1 MEFHSSGDV
10 DPQQNLH
17 LSPHAHHFNGPQ
29 SGGPVTFVTPFRHH
43 PVSPVDPHAEAGAS
57 RGLHT
62 SPTLLTHPTTANI
75 GPQPVQSVQ
84 QTYYTDSSRP
94 IHTPSTPSQQPS
106 PRFAH
111 TAAPSQGGTSQTSF
125 IPADRSLPSRNV
137 SDETI
142 DDAYAMFILYCNP
155 SFSTDTD
162 PSELKKAFRTPPKSE
177 SKSFSTFRLFELIG
191 KLEAK
196 EIKTWTELALEL
208 GVEKPNAEKKQS
220 TQKVQQYT
228 VRLKR
233 WMRALHIDAFFEY
246 LLDKPHPYCR
256 QIPHPNDPFPEVRD
270 GVTTEEDLAIR
281 ALDPK
286 YRPKRGRRKADDQ
299 EDEAEPMSAIEP
311 KRPHLDTSVAFGG
324 PHAFANPQSALPTSA
339 MGMSAHPDDLDRF
352 VHDPWASATTPGAGR
367 SAGVNQQF
375 RWRVTSE
382 NPQTPHPMSAV
393 TPISAQPPDAVFD
406 EPQSAASPN
415 PKPRSRRRHG
425 PAVSSAWSSNNTTP
439 NGRLRGRPPSNRSV
453 RDGPFVT
460 FPANP
465 KAKEGPT
472 IDLSRNQIT
481 ATSADTASSQLTP
494 QHVAQQPTPISS
506 TSQHAPIQPL
516 QSRPERMQLQ
526 IPQHTGNPV
535 HLVTPTVLINGSMS
549 PPQPPPNVLPTAST
563 ATGTLDTATSF
574 RSSNATLYSQSSAA
588 TDFGEHD
595 GSGFLRTHRRTTSSG
610 THAHDLSPLVH
621 VHPKSAPALSNEDI
635 KRGLA
640 ADLLRADIS
649 GLARGR
655 KRLRGSEAKDLAAA
669 LLARLGGKDQ
679 IVSNSDV
686 VVSWLGLDMGR
697 TSLSAG
703 PSTGTPRIGMGL
715 GQKRITV
722 QRYRVNGDG
731 YDSPIDDDDADVSA
745 PGLARDGE
753 DRPEVRE
760 AFDVEWTSRF
770 GALNGSFHVR
780 GLSLG
785 DVTAEGSASGEGLS
799 ARSSHRSHPSDPRL
813 EGQGNANAASSST
826 RDIEQWKSRLLD
838 MEKRLEESQEEVQ
851 RLREKVL
858 EAVL

>member
-1 MEFHSSGDV
+1 M
-10 DPQQNLH
+10 
-17 LSPHAHHFNGPQ
+17 
-29 SGGPVTFVTPFRHH
+29 
-43 PVSPVDPHAEAGAS
+43 
-57 RGLHT
+57 
-62 SPTLLTHPTTANI
+62 
-75 GPQPVQSVQ
+75 
-84 QTYYTDSSRP
+84 
-94 IHTPSTPSQQPS
+94 
-106 PRFAH
+106 
-111 TAAPSQGGTSQTSF
+111 
-125 IPADRSLPSRNV
+125 
-137 SDETI
+137 
-142 DDAYAMFILYCNP
+142 
-155 SFSTDTD
+155 DTD
-162 PSELKKAFRTPPKSE
+162 ASELKKAFRTPPKSE
-177 SKSFSTFRLFELIG
+177 SKSFSTFRLFELIS

-208 GVEKPNAEKKQS
+208 GVEKPNAEKGQS

-256 QIPHPNDPFPEVRD
+256 QIPHPNEPFPDVRD
-270 GVTTEEDLAIR
+270 GVPTEEDLAIR

-299 EDEAEPMSAIEP
+299 DDDGEPMSAIEP

-352 VHDPWASATTPGAGR
+352 VNDPWAAATTPVTAR
-367 SAGVNQQF
+367 SAGVNQF

-382 NPQTPHPMSAV
+382 NLQTPHPMSAA
-393 TPISAQPPDAVFD
+393 TPISAQPPDGVFD
-406 EPQSAASPN
+406 EPQSAVSPN

-439 NGRLRGRPPSNRSV
+439 NGRLRGRPPNNRSI

-481 ATSADTASSQLTP
+481 SATDTTAGAQIISQ
-494 QHVAQQPTPISS
+494 HISQQPTPIST
-506 TSQHAPIQPL
+506 TSPHPPPQL

-535 HLVTPTVLINGSMS
+535 HLVNPTVLINGSMS
-549 PPQPPPNVLPTAST
+549 PPQPPSTILPTAST

-588 TDFGEHD
+588 TDFGEHE
-595 GSGFLRTHRRTTSSG
+595 GLSFLPPRGRIVPSTT
-610 THAHDLSPLVH
+610 TPHEQVQLALKAHSLSE
-621 VHPKSAPALSNEDI
+621 EDV
-635 KRGLA
+635 KRSLA
-640 ADLLRADIS
+640 ADLLRADIT

-655 KRLRGSEAKDLAAA
+655 KRLRGAEAKDLAAA
-669 LLARLGGKDQ
+669 MLARLGGKETL
-679 IVSNSDV
+679 VSNADLV
-686 VVSWLGLDMGR
+686 ASWLGLEIGR
-697 TSLSAG
+697 RSVAG
-703 PSTGTPRIGMGL
+703 RGL
-715 GQKRITV
+715 GSYVPKKITV
-722 QRYRVNGDG
+722 QRYRVHGDG
-731 YDSPIDDDDADVSA
+731 YDSPVDEDEEGEEANLADEGV
-745 PGLARDGE
+745 E
-753 DRPEVRE
+753 IRE
-760 AFDVEWTSRF
+760 SFDVEWTAQFGGLSGRF
-770 GALNGSFHVR
+770 GIR
-780 GLSLG
+780 GLVLG
-785 DVTAEGSASGEGLS
+785 DGADGATSGSAAPQRAERARTSDDRMATSTDDANEGGWK
-799 ARSSHRSHPSDPRL
+799 ARF
-813 EGQGNANAASSST
+813 E
-826 RDIEQWKSRLLD
+826 E

-851 RLREKVL
+851 RLREKIL

>member
-1 MEFHSSGDV
+1 M
-10 DPQQNLH
+10 
-17 LSPHAHHFNGPQ
+17 
-29 SGGPVTFVTPFRHH
+29 
-43 PVSPVDPHAEAGAS
+43 SPVDPHAAEAGPS

-62 SPTLLTHPTTANI
+62 SPTLLTHPTSANI
-75 GPQPVQSVQ
+75 GPQSVQ
-84 QTYYTDSSRP
+84 QTYYTDAPRP
-94 IHTPSTPSQQPS
+94 ILTPSTPSQHAS
-106 PRFAH
+106 PRFSH
-111 TAAPSQGGTSQTSF
+111 SSAPNQSVTGQNLFMPT
-125 IPADRSLPSRNV
+125 DRSLPSRDV
-137 SDETI
+137 SDESI

-162 PSELKKAFRTPPKSE
+162 TSELKKAFRTPPKSE

-196 EIKTWTELALEL
+196 EIKTWTELALDL
-208 GVEKPNAEKKQS
+208 GVEKPNAEQS
-220 TQKVQQYT
+220 SQKVQQYT

-256 QIPHPNDPFPEVRD
+256 QIPHPNEPFPDVRD
-270 GVTTEEDLAIR
+270 GVPTEEDLAIR

-299 EDEAEPMSAIEP
+299 DDEADPISAIEP
-311 KRPHLDTSVAFGG
+311 KRPHLDTSVAFAGS
-324 PHAFANPQSALPTSA
+324 HAFPNPQSALPTSA

-367 SAGVNQQF
+367 SASVNQQF

-393 TPISAQPPDAVFD
+393 TPISAQPPEGVFD
-406 EPQSAASPN
+406 DPQSAVSPN

-481 ATSADTASSQLTP
+481 TTSADTVSSQMTS
-494 QHVAQQPTPISS
+494 QHIAQQPTPISS
-506 TSQHAPIQPL
+506 TSHHPPIQPL

-535 HLVTPTVLINGSMS
+535 HLVTPTVLINGAMS
-549 PPQPPPNVLPTAST
+549 PPQPPHNVLPTAST

-595 GSGFLRTHRRTTSSG
+595 GSAFLRKHRRTTSSG
-610 THAHDLSPLVH
+610 THTHEHSPLVH
-621 VHPKSAPALSNEDI
+621 VKSASAVSDEDI

-655 KRLRGSEAKDLAAA
+655 KRLRGSEAKDLASV
-669 LLARLGGKDQ
+669 LLTRLGAKDQ
-679 IVSNSDV
+679 IMSSLDV
-686 VVSWLGLDMGR
+686 VVSWLGLDMGKKN
-697 TSLSAG
+697 SSSA
-703 PSTGTPRIGMGL
+703 PPHIGTGL

-722 QRYRVNGDG
+722 QRYRVHGDG
-731 YDSPIDDDDADVSA
+731 YDSPVDDDELDAA
-745 PGLARDGE
+745 PDLTRDGE

-760 AFDVEWTSRF
+760 TFDVEWTARF
-770 GALNGSFHVR
+770 GSLNGNFHVR

-785 DVTAEGSASGEGLS
+785 DITPGGESMSGEGPS
-799 ARSSHRSHPSDPRL
+799 NRSSHRSHLSDPRQ
-813 EGQGNANAASSST
+813 EGQDGANATSSSRT
-826 RDIEQWKSRLLD
+826 EVDQLKSRVLE
-838 MEKRLEESQEEVQ
+838 MEKRLGESQEEVQ